1 MFKHSLLAL
10 TVAAACTASP
20 VAVAHSSQISQS
32 ALAAAANS
40 APVTVT
46 GTVTSIDGKPVA
58 GARVEV
64 EGSRKTAYTDEQ
76 GQYTLA
82 DVPLTHIHLHVY
94 SDRHIHGDKDL
105 GDVSGSQQVDFVLEP
120 ASVENIVVTATAMQ
134 TSVLESVTPVTV
146 IGEEKL
152 KKIQQPTL
160 GETLKQTPGVH
171 STYFGPVSSSPII
184 RGNDGPRVKIV
195 QNGLDVSDVSRVG
208 PDHNVA
214 SNTSSATQVEV
225 LRGPATL
232 QFGSG
237 AIGGVVNVV
246 DNRIPRS
253 LPYGVEGEAEVSY
266 SSVDEGKYGKIDV
279 TGSQNKLA
287 YHFNAYSR
295 DTENVDI
302 PGYASVEPDEDEPKG
317 TLENSSMETTNFTA
331 GLSWVEEE
339 GYFGFAVE
347 KLDNLYGVPGHAHGH
362 GEEHGHE
369 EEHEGEEPHDEH
381 DEHDE
386 HSEEGVLLDVDMTR
400 YQLAGEWH
408 SPIEFITNAKLAAAY
423 TDYEHTEIEGD
434 EIGTVFSNK
443 SSDIRFSVSH
453 EEVAGWHGVLGL
465 QLNNA
470 EYEAIGEE
478 AFTPATDSGSY
489 ALYLVEQRNVG
500 DITFELGG
508 RIERTEY
515 DAADTVVDLHVDH
528 SEHAHEE
535 DHDEGHEEEHGH
547 EEALHTYNF
556 DTYDFTATSLSA
568 GFNWEYTAG
577 QAVAVTLSRSE
588 RAPSLQELFAAGQH
602 LATETFEVGLVF
614 DMDDDGEISE
624 SLRDVKEE
632 VSTNIDLTFR
642 KFTGDWGYSVSFFY
656 NQADDYIY
664 QSDTGLTAIGEAH
677 DEHAGEEAGHE
688 EHAGEEPGHEEHE
701 AHGEEG
707 LPVFYFQQADADIW
721 GMEAEGYYDVNDQWR
736 VTLFSDLINA
746 EVDSENLPRTPPMR
760 VGAEFS
766 YVNNGVSASFG
777 ATWHDEQDQLAAYET
792 VTDGYT
798 LINASIQYEFRH
810 TGIDW
815 VVFAKGNNLTDE
827 EARVHTSF
835 LKDKAPLPGRNLTLG
850 VRAYF

>member
-10 TVAAACTASP
+10 TVAAACSASP
-20 VAVAHSSQISQS
+20 LVLAHSSQTTQS
-32 ALAAAANS
+32 GLAAATNS
-40 APVTVT
+40 APVTIT
-46 GTVTSIDGKPVA
+46 GQVTSVDGTPVS
-58 GARVEV
+58 GARIEV
-64 EGSRKTAYTDEQ
+64 EGSRKTAYTNEK
-76 GQYTLA
+76 GEYTLA
-82 DVPLTHIHLHVY
+82 DVPLSHIHLHVY
-94 SDRHIHGDKDL
+94 SDKHIHGDNDL
-105 GDVSGSQQVDFVLEP
+105 GDVSGTQQVDFVLEP
-120 ASVENIVVTATAMQ
+120 ASVENIVVTATAME

-146 IGEEKL
+146 IGEQQL

-184 RGNDGPRVKIV
+184 RGNNGPRVKIV

-246 DNRIPRS
+246 DNRIPRE
-253 LPYGVEGEAEVSY
+253 LPYDVEGEAEVSY
-266 SSVDEGKYGKIDV
+266 STVDEGKYGKVDV
-279 TGSQNKLA
+279 TGNQGKLA
-287 YHFNAYSR
+287 YHFDAYSR

-302 PGYASVEPDEDEPKG
+302 PGYASTDPDEDEPKG
-317 TLENSSMETTNFTA
+317 TLENSSMETTDFTA
-331 GLSWVEEE
+331 GLSWVEDE
-339 GYFGFAVE
+339 GYIGFAVE
-347 KLDNLYGVPGHAHGH
+347 KLDNLYGVPGHAHAH
-362 GEEHGHE
+362 GEDEHAHE
-369 EEHEGEEPHDEH
+369 EEHEEEGHEDEH
-381 DEHDE
+381 EEHEE
-386 HSEEGVLLDVDMTR
+386 HSDEGVLLDVDMTR

-408 SPIEFITNAKLAAAY
+408 SPIEFITNAKFAAAY
-423 TDYEHTEIEGD
+423 TDYEHAEIEGD

-465 QLNNA
+465 QVNDA
-470 EYEAIGEE
+470 EYKAIGEE
-478 AFTPATDSGSY
+478 AFTPATDSNSY
-489 ALYLVEQRNVG
+489 AVYLVEQRNVG

-528 SEHAHEE
+528 SEHDHEDEHDEAPEE
-535 DHDEGHEEEHGH
+535 DHEDEHEHEEG
-547 EEALHTYNF
+547 LHTYDF
-556 DTYDFTATSLSA
+556 GTYDFTATSLSA
-568 GFNWEYTAG
+568 GFNWEFTTG

-614 DMDDDGEISE
+614 DMDEDGEISE
-624 SLRDVKEE
+624 SLRDVEKE
-632 VSTNIDLTFR
+632 VSTNIDVTFR

-664 QSDTGLTAIGEAH
+664 QSATGLTAIGEAH
-677 DEHAGEEAGHE
+677 EEHEVEESEAEHE
-688 EHAGEEPGHEEHE
+688 EHA
-701 AHGEEG
+701 EEG

-721 GMEAEGYYDVNDQWR
+721 GLEAEGYYDLNDQWR
-736 VTLFSDLINA
+736 VTVFSDLINA
-746 EVDSENLPRTPPMR
+746 EIENENLPRIPPMR
-760 VGAEFS
+760 IGTEFS
-766 YVNNGVSASFG
+766 YMNDGLSASFG
-777 ATWHDEQDQLAAYET
+777 ATWHDDQDQLAAYET

-798 LINASIQYEFRH
+798 LVDASVQYEFNH
-810 TGIDW
+810 TGVDW
-815 VVFAKGNNLTDE
+815 VLFAKGNNLTDE